1 MNAVLG
7 SKHYVEYGNNV
18 SLVPGMKEKFE
29 KLGLATHLGIK
40 LAAKHKSVEGVVK
53 PQIERIQGTT
63 DKVRRLASDLSRNPT
78 QRHLVAQA
86 LAKEL
91 DADLRRTHDRVAGIA
106 DGMIAEAEEG
116 IHKVLGV
123 RADNGWM
130 YSAAFQWF
138 RDVGKDAAGL
148 ASISE
153 AVREDLT
160 LAQAV
165 FNGPRHIMG
174 FGKDT
179 HMTMREGIAKKWV
192 RDEWA
197 QLNEGLDVQK
207 SLSNYMPLIGD
218 IHGAYYNPAVIE
230 QSDATRVDV

>member
-7 SKHYVEYGNNV
+7 SKHYVEFGN
-18 SLVPGMKEKFE
+18 STALVPGRKETFE

-40 LAAKHKSVEGVVK
+40 LAAKHKSVEGIVK

-63 DKVRRLASDLSRNPT
+63 DKVRRLATDLLRNPT
-78 QRHLVAQA
+78 QRHLVAHA

-106 DGMIAEAEEG
+106 ESMIDEAETAIG
-116 IHKVLGV
+116 KVLGP

-130 YSAAFQWF
+130 YAAAFQWF
-138 RDVGKDAAGL
+138 REAGNDAIGL
-148 ASISE
+148 KNISE

-165 FNGPRHIMG
+165 FSGPRHIMG

-179 HMTMREGIAKKWV
+179 HMTMREGIAKRWV
-192 RDEWA
+192 KDEWA

-207 SLSNYMPLIGD
+207 SLSNYVPLIGD
-218 IHGAYYNPAVIE
+218 IHGSYSNPAVIE
-230 QSDATRVDV
+230 QSDASRVDV

>member
-1 MNAVLG
+1 MNAVLAG
-7 SKHYVEYGNNV
+7 KHYVEFGNST
-18 SLVPGMKEKFE
+18 SLVPGRKETFE

-40 LAAKHKSVEGVVK
+40 LAAKHKSVEGIVK

-63 DKVRRLASDLSRNPT
+63 DKVRRLATDLSRNPT

-106 DGMIAEAEEG
+106 ESMIDEAETG
-116 IHKVLGV
+116 IQRVLGP

-130 YSAAFQWF
+130 YAAAFQWF
-138 RDVGKDAAGL
+138 REAGNDAIGL
-148 ASISE
+148 KNISE

-165 FNGPRHIMG
+165 FSGPRHIMG

-179 HMTMREGIAKKWV
+179 HMTMREGIAKRWV
-192 RDEWA
+192 KDEWA

-207 SLSNYMPLIGD
+207 SLSNYPELIGQ
-218 IHGAYYNPAVIE
+218 IHGSYYNPAVIE
-230 QSDATRVDV
+230 QSDASRVEV

>member
-1 MNAVLG
+1 MNAITG
-7 SKHYVEYGNNV
+7 SKYHVEYGNNV
-18 SLVPGMKEKFE
+18 SLVPGMKDKFDR
-29 KLGLATHLGIK
+29 LGLATHLGIK
-40 LAAKHKSVEGVVK
+40 LAAKHKSVEGIVK
-53 PQIERIQGTT
+53 PQIERIQSTT
-63 DKVRRLASDLSRNPT
+63 EKVRRLASDLSRNPT

-106 DGMIAEAEEG
+106 DDMIAEAESG
-116 IHKVLGV
+116 IHKVLGT

-130 YSAAFQWF
+130 YASAFQWF
-138 RDVGKDAAGL
+138 REVGTDAIGL
-148 ASISE
+148 KNISE

-165 FNGPRHIMG
+165 FNGPRQIMG

-230 QSDATRVDV
+230 QSDASRVDV